1 MGQAVKILLFANSD
15 WYLYNFRLALAQA
28 ARAQGHEVVL
38 LSPPGAYVPRLEQAG
53 FRWVEARLSRRSLNP
68 LGELAAIWRLV
79 RLYRQEKPDLV
90 HHFTVKC
97 VLYGSVA
104 ARLAGVA
111 AVVNAVTG
119 LGHVFSASGPAMR
132 LLRPW
137 VTLFYRLAL
146 RGTQVVFQNPDDRA
160 AFLAPGLTTSAA
172 SHLIRGSGVDVQHF
186 CPQPHAGKNKAVL
199 LASRLLW
206 AKGVGEYVAA
216 ARRVRSQLPEVKFLI
231 AGVPDP
237 DNPGSIP
244 PEVIARWKKQGD
256 VILLGQRED
265 MAELMGQVDV
275 LVLPSYYGEGVPRCL
290 IEGAASGLA
299 LVASDMPGC
308 REVVKDGV
316 NGLLVPPRDGERLAE
331 AVLALLRDDKL
342 RAAMGEKSREIAC
355 AGFSAQQ
362 VIDETLQVYRI
373 ARQC

>member
-1 MGQAVKILLFANSD
+1 MKILLFANSD
-15 WYLYNFRLALAQA
+15 WYLYNFRLALARVV
-28 ARAQGHEVVL
+28 RAQGHEVVL
-38 LSPPGAYVPRLEQAG
+38 LSPAGAYVSRLEQAG
-53 FRWVEARLSRRSLNP
+53 FRWVETRLSRRSLNP

-97 VLYGSVA
+97 VLYGSLA

-119 LGHVFSASGPAMR
+119 LGHVFSASGPAAW

-137 VTLFYRLAL
+137 VALFYRLAL
-146 RGTQVVFQNPDDRA
+146 RGTQVIFQNPDDLA
-160 AFLAPGLTTSAA
+160 VFLARGWVHRATT
-172 SHLIRGSGVDVQHF
+172 HLIRGSGVDVQRF
-186 CPQPHAGKNKAVL
+186 YPQHRSGKAKSVL

-206 AKGVGEYVAA
+206 AKGVAEYVAA
-216 ARRVRSQLPEVKFLI
+216 ARLVRRQLPDVEFLI

-237 DNPGSIP
+237 GNPGAIP
-244 PEVIARWKKQGD
+244 PEAIECWKRQGD
-256 VILLGQRED
+256 VTLLGQRED
-265 MAELMGQVDV
+265 MAELMGQADL

-299 LVASDMPGC
+299 LVASDTPGC
-308 REVVKDGV
+308 REVVKEGI
-316 NGLLVPPRDGERLAE
+316 NGMLVPPRDGERLAE

-342 RAAMGEKSREIAC
+342 RAAMGEHSREIAC
-355 AGFSAQQ
+355 AGFSEQQ
-362 VIDETLQVYRI
+362 VIDETLHVYRI

>member
-1 MGQAVKILLFANSD
+1 MKILLFANSD

-28 ARAQGHEVVL
+28 ARAQGYEVVL
-38 LSPPGAYVPRLEQAG
+38 LSPPGPYVPRLEQAG
-53 FRWVEARLSRRSLNP
+53 FRWIEARLSRRSLNP
-68 LGELAAIWRLV
+68 LGELAAIWWLA
-79 RLYRQEKPDLV
+79 RLYRRERPDLV

-97 VLYGSVA
+97 VLYGSLA

-119 LGHVFSASGPAMR
+119 LGHVFSASGPGAW

-137 VTLFYRLAL
+137 LGLFYRLTL
-146 RGTQVVFQNPDDRA
+146 RGSQVVFQNPDDLA
-160 AFLAPGLTTSAA
+160 VFLARGWTRRGD
-172 SHLIRGSGVDVQHF
+172 SHLIRGSGVDVRRF
-186 CPQPHAGKNKAVL
+186 CPHHCAGKANAVL

-216 ARRVRSQLPEVKFLI
+216 AQRVRRQLPEVKFLV

-237 DNPGSIP
+237 GNPGSIP
-244 PEVIARWKKQGD
+244 LETIERWKSQGE
-256 VILLGQRED
+256 VVLLGQRED
-265 MAELMGQVDV
+265 MAALMGEVDV

-299 LVASDMPGC
+299 LVASDTPGC
-308 REVVKDGV
+308 REVVKHGI
-316 NGLLVPPRDGERLAE
+316 NGMLVPPRDGERLAE

-342 RAAMGEKSREIAC
+342 RTAMGEKSREIAC
-355 AGFSAQQ
+355 ADFSEQQ